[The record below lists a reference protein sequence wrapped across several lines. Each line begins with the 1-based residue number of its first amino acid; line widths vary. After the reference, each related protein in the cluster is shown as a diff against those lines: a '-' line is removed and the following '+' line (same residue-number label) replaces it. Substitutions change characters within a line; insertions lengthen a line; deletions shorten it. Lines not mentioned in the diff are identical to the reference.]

1 MDEGL
6 YTIDKGRSEEEN
18 SEPVKELKHGNKLRN
33 EATQKK
39 AMGEKFRTGRAV
51 NTAVSVET
59 GDKKRIMKQAAKK
72 HNAEVIVSTQLD
84 HQVDK
89 ANEDDNAGIDAVK
102 AESRMAEEG
111 LHRIKK
117 SRYGRDKPEDV
128 PDADTS
134 DVYAAKLHG
143 EKLSADEKGKGY
155 SEKLHDKKQAREI
168 KEAQQIKAAGN
179 SNKRSREL
187 QHSRMKKEIEDY
199 AAKKSAKESAN
210 AAGGIT
216 KKLTDE
222 AEDLVGRIAEAVK
235 EFVEEHP
242 VLILILI
249 AILLLVLVATGTLS
263 SCGMIGAGGK
273 DVVITTS
280 YTAEDEDIRAVEGD
294 YKTLEDGIQDEIDNV
309 ESNYPGYDEYQYE
322 LAEIGHDPF
331 ELAALLTVL
340 YEDYTESEVQE
351 MLKTILSLQYE
362 LTYET
367 IVEIRTR
374 TETRGRW
381 VKKVDGT
388 GAVYY
393 EYETYEVEVEY
404 EYYILKVTLTNGGI
418 DAAVEALGL
427 TEDQL
432 LRYRILLETKGNKED
447 VFD

>member
-6 YTIDKGRSEEEN
+6 YTRDKGRSEEEN

-143 EKLSADEKGKGY
+143 EKLSSDEKGKGY
-155 SEKLHDKKQAREI
+155 SDKLHDKKQAREI

-187 QHSRMKKEIEDY
+187 QHSRMKKEIEAY

-249 AILLLVLVATGTLS
+249 AMLLVVLVATGTLS
-263 SCGMIGAGGK
+263 SCGMIGAGGN

>member
-6 YTIDKGRSEEEN
+6 YTRDKGRSEEEN

-143 EKLSADEKGKGY
+143 EKLSSDEKGKGY
-155 SEKLHDKKQAREI
+155 SDKLHDKKQAREI

-187 QHSRMKKEIEDY
+187 QHSRMKKEIEAY

-249 AILLLVLVATGTLS
+249 AILLVVLVSTGTLS
-263 SCGMIGAGGK
+263 SCGMIGAGGN

>member
-6 YTIDKGRSEEEN
+6 YTRDKGRSEEEN

-51 NTAVSVET
+51 NTAVSIET

-134 DVYAAKLHG
+134 DVYAAKLHC
-143 EKLSADEKGKGY
+143 EKLSSDEKGKGY
-155 SEKLHDKKQAREI
+155 SDKLHDKKQAREI

-187 QHSRMKKEIEDY
+187 QHSRMKKEIEAY

-249 AILLLVLVATGTLS
+249 AILLVVLVATGTLS
-263 SCGMIGAGGK
+263 SCGMIGAGGN

-294 YKTLEDGIQDEIDNV
+294 YKSLEDSIQDEIDNM

-351 MLKTILSLQYE
+351 MLETILSLQYE

-367 IVEIRTR
+367 KVEIRTR

>member
-1 MDEGL
+1 
-6 YTIDKGRSEEEN
+6 
-18 SEPVKELKHGNKLRN
+18 
-33 EATQKK
+33 
-39 AMGEKFRTGRAV
+39 
-51 NTAVSVET
+51 
-59 GDKKRIMKQAAKK
+59 
-72 HNAEVIVSTQLD
+72 
-84 HQVDK
+84 
-89 ANEDDNAGIDAVK
+89 
-102 AESRMAEEG
+102 
-111 LHRIKK
+111 
-117 SRYGRDKPEDV
+117 
-128 PDADTS
+128 
-134 DVYAAKLHG
+134 
-143 EKLSADEKGKGY
+143 
-155 SEKLHDKKQAREI
+155 
-168 KEAQQIKAAGN
+168 
-179 SNKRSREL
+179 
-187 QHSRMKKEIEDY
+187 
-199 AAKKSAKESAN
+199 
-210 AAGGIT
+210 
-216 KKLTDE
+216 
-222 AEDLVGRIAEAVK
+222 
-235 EFVEEHP
+235 
-242 VLILILI
+242 
-249 AILLLVLVATGTLS
+249 
-263 SCGMIGAGGK
+263 MIGAGGN

-388 GAVYY
+388 GVVYY